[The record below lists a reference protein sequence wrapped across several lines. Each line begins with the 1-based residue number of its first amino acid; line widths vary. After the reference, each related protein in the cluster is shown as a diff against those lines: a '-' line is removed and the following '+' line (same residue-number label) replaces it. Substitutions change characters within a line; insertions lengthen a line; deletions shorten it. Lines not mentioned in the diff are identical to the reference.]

1 MAMTLDEMK
10 LAIAEIAKTAGN
22 SPNGRSAMAELIV
35 RMVDTN
41 HLSLDLFSAFMPVTQ
56 LNPGDEIMYKV
67 KKGKYPVRTMVP
79 GTMHLADQV
88 YNQDKIIRAFD
99 RLIAGAT
106 CNVWELQAGEM
117 GTAEQM
123 KTDLKADLFD
133 TLVSR
138 VFNLLTT
145 VWNSTDT
152 PSNYFDASS
161 GGVTATVLD
170 DAIENVLERAGKV
183 RAIFGSR
190 RALFPIYEFAT
201 SVPVTVESGVS
212 GTAIP
217 TARFNEFYNTNILT
231 TYKGIPLQEISQVFT
246 NRLPDVNEKL
256 IQTDKILVIGENAGE
271 IALMGGF
278 EYQDYTDMRKQPA
291 EYVVHGWQQYSM
303 IINAPD
309 RIAVIK
315 SNT

>member
-1 MAMTLDEMK
+1 MMTREELK
-10 LAIAEIAKTAGN
+10 LAVAEVAKSAGN
-22 SPNGRSAMAELIV
+22 SPSGRSAMAELIV
-35 RMVDTN
+35 RTVEPM
-41 HLSLDLFSAFMPVTQ
+41 HLSLDLFSSFMPVTT
-56 LNPGDEIMYKV
+56 LNPGDEIQYKV
-67 KKGKYPVRTMVP
+67 RKGRYPIATMVP
-79 GTMHLADQV
+79 GSMHLAHQV
-88 YNQDKIIRAFD
+88 YRQDKLVRAFD
-99 RLIAGAT
+99 RLITGAT

-117 GTAEQM
+117 GTVEEMRAQ
-123 KTDLKADLFD
+123 LRADLFD

-138 VFNLLTT
+138 VFNLLSTI
-145 VWNSTDT
+145 WNTTDT

-161 GGVTATVLD
+161 GGVTAAVLD
-170 DAIENVLERAGKV
+170 DAIENVLERAGSV

-201 SVPVTVESGVS
+201 SVPVIVESGVS

-217 TARFNEFYNTNILT
+217 TNAFLEFYSNNKIT
-231 TYKGIPLQEISQVFT
+231 TYKGIPLIELNQVYA
-246 NRLPDVNEKL
+246 NQLPDVNEKL
-256 IQTDKILVIGENAGE
+256 IPTDKIVVIGDRAGE

-291 EYVVHGWQQYSM
+291 EYVLHGWQQYSM
-303 IINAPD
+303 IVDSPD

>member
-1 MAMTLDEMK
+1 MNDNELK
-10 LAIAEIAKTAGN
+10 LAIAEVAKTAGN

-41 HLSLDLFSAFMPVTQ
+41 HLTLDLFNSFMPVTQ
-56 LNPGDEIMYKV
+56 LNPGDELQLKV
-67 KKGKYPVRTMVP
+67 KKGKYPVRSMVP

-88 YNQDKIIRAFD
+88 YVQDKIMRAFD
-99 RLIAGAT
+99 RLIAGAR
-106 CNVWELQAGEM
+106 CSVWELQSGEM
-117 GTAEQM
+117 GTAAEMRAQ
-123 KTDLKADLFD
+123 LKADLFD

-138 VFNLLTT
+138 VYNLIST

-161 GGVTATVLD
+161 GGVTSTVLD
-170 DAIENVLERAGKV
+170 AAIENVLERAGSV

-190 RALFPIYEFAT
+190 RALYPVYGFST
-201 SVPVTVESGVS
+201 SVPVVTVTGQS

-217 TARFNEFYNTNILT
+217 TDRFNEFYNTNKVT
-231 TYKGIPLQEISQVFT
+231 SYKGIPMIELSQVFAG
-246 NRLPDVNEKL
+246 RLPDVNEKL
-256 IQTDKILVIGENAGE
+256 IRTDTIVVVGDNAGE

-278 EYQDYTDMRKQPA
+278 EYQDYTDMRTQPA
-291 EYVVHGWQQYSM
+291 EYILHGWQQYAM
-303 IINAPD
+303 TITNPD
-309 RIAVIK
+309 RIAVVL